1 MASHI
6 EFKAS
11 DTLQAAFLDTLTADA
26 VHFNA
31 HFEPIEIGV
40 REIDEDR
47 FTLYPN
53 PTSGNLMLTT
63 DMSIEGPLR
72 YRIVDLRGVLV
83 QEGSITAERRF
94 NLDVSTIAEGSYQLW
109 LQADDHREVHP
120 FVKR

>member
-1 MASHI
+1 M
-6 EFKAS
+6 
-11 DTLQAAFLDTLTADA
+11 TADA
-26 VHFNA
+26 IHFNA
-31 HFEPIEIGV
+31 HFEPVGIGF
-40 REIDEDR
+40 REINEDL
-47 FTLYPN
+47 FALYPN

-83 QEGSITAERRF
+83 KEGSITAERRF
-94 NLDVSTIAEGSYQLW
+94 TLDVSTIAEGSYQLW